1 MGLFDKI
8 KKKSNEEKTP
18 AVTPEVTADAETQG
32 VSEGAIIQ
40 DNVFNATPG
49 ELTMPPMQDAP
60 QTAPVQDMQI
70 QNTAESVSV
79 DSPAAIINETAA
91 TIDEPSAA
99 LEQQS
104 AISVN
109 PIAMFEDDQNKEDAI
124 TQMVSAAVNKEE
136 TDGQNVTS
144 EPVENPIQT
153 ESILEENQVGTIGET
168 VVGPT
173 MENSI
178 YESAPTPEVIEQ
190 VSVEPAPAI
199 QNDVIEDIIS
209 TEEVFIPDEIAESQ
223 KEVFELTKEPKI
235 EELSEPVLELSDLST
250 ADMIITSNA
259 ENENNTINEEINE
272 LVENNE
278 MITEQISEQP
288 VITDQVQENVE
299 PVITMENPEI
309 APIIEE
315 TSNIEINPVIEEN
328 NEIVIE
334 QPVIAEELSA
344 LNFDEP
350 KVEEPTLE
358 VVEEQPMIEEEII
371 SPVVDPIIT
380 EEETPIE
387 IEQGNEETTPVIE
400 ETPSEELQAD
410 NSLVEETT
418 TEEEIAPIIENNVQD
433 LILGEEI
440 TSLDTEISDNNE
452 EPSEI
457 EEPKPIIEEET
468 PEITAEED
476 SQPIIEEEK
485 NELFLGEENEEGE
498 TVIPIIPEITDL
510 AIPKPIEEISEYM
523 LDAATDENEETA
535 TEVSESNEGVVAG
548 IYGDVTTSEETTED
562 VSIEPSAETTEE
574 KEVEEPVVEIEPE
587 NEESTTVVEED
598 EPVVLPFDITFP
610 HFDAAEDINEP
621 TMVEAAE
628 PNVIYISEAPNTKFC
643 DSCGNIITEDTS
655 ICPSCGE
662 PID

>member
-8 KKKSNEEKTP
+8 KKKSNEEKTT
-18 AVTPEVTADAETQG
+18 AVTPEVTAVAETQG

-60 QTAPVQDMQI
+60 QPAPVQDMQI